1 MGTLNIDN
9 SSSVSVERG
18 FTPRA
23 SGTPPT
29 DFPVPRTPIESEPVT
44 ADVDAHLPLLAEAV
58 GGEAVDTGSD
68 ETDCNKK
75 CF

>member
-1 MGTLNIDN
+1 MGALNIDN
-9 SSSVSVERG
+9 PSSVSVESG

-44 ADVDAHLPLLAEAV
+44 ADVDAHLPLLA
-58 GGEAVDTGSD
+58 
-68 ETDCNKK
+68 
-75 CF
+75 